1 MRTLEG
7 IRMSHEYKK
16 RRNKL
21 SRLIG
26 RDSIAIL
33 PTSSIKMRSRDTDYP
48 FRANSDFYYFT
59 GFSEPEALMILAPG
73 RPEGEFVLLVRPKDP
88 LKEIWDGYMEGISG
102 AKRNYLADEAF
113 KIEDIDSILSTMFHH
128 RQKVFYT
135 LGNDEKYDKSIVN
148 AFNQVRANQ
157 RRGGVVPTEIVS
169 LEPLVHEMRLIKS
182 REEIRLMKK
191 SAQISVEA
199 HYRVMDECNVGV
211 YEYQIDA
218 AIKHQFGKYGAVPAY
233 HSIVASGA
241 NACTL
246 HYIENKDKLK
256 AGDLLLTDAGCEHQ
270 MYAADIT
277 RTIPVSGSYS
287 DEQKAVYSIV
297 LDAQKEAIN
306 AVKPG
311 QTFENLQ
318 NQAIESITKGLR
330 KLGLLKGTVK
340 SLIEKEAYKDFYMHG
355 IGHWL
360 GMDVHDVGSYMS
372 DKGKSKKFEAGM
384 VLTIEPGIYI
394 SKKNKNV
401 DKIWRGIG
409 VRIEDDVLVTKS
421 GCDVLSGGLPKEI
434 DDIEKRMS
442 LN

>member
-1 MRTLEG
+1 MKALES
-7 IRMSHEYKK
+7 ISMSLEYKK
-16 RRNKL
+16 RRRKL
-21 SRLIG
+21 SKLIG
-26 RDSIAIL
+26 KDSIAIL

-73 RPEGEFVLLVRPKDP
+73 RPEGEFTLFVRPKDP
-88 LKEIWDGYMEGISG
+88 LKEIWDGHMEGVSG
-102 AKRNYLADEAF
+102 AKRNYQADQAF
-113 KIEDIDSILSTMFHH
+113 KIQDIDRQLSEMFQN

-135 LGNDEKYDKSIVN
+135 LGNDESFDKSIVN

-169 LEPLVHEMRLIKS
+169 LEPLIHEMRLIKS

-191 SAQISVEA
+191 SAKISVEA
-199 HYRVMDECNVGV
+199 HYRVMDECRDGV
-211 YEYQIDA
+211 FEYQIDA
-218 AIKHQFGKYGAVPAY
+218 SINHQFGKYGAVPAY

-256 AGDLLLTDAGCEHQ
+256 EGDLLLTDAGCEHL

-277 RTIPVSGSYS
+277 RTIPVSGSFTE
-287 DEQKAVYSIV
+287 EQKAVYTIV
-297 LDAQKEAIN
+297 LETQKKAISS
-306 AVKPG
+306 VKPG
-311 QTFENLQ
+311 QTFEKLQ
-318 NQAIESITKGLR
+318 ADAIESITLGLK
-330 KLGLLKGTVK
+330 KLGLLSGSLK
-340 SLIEKEAYKDFYMHG
+340 SLIEQEAFKDFYMHG

-360 GMDVHDVGSYMS
+360 GMDVHDVGSYMNK
-372 DKGKSKKFEAGM
+372 KGKAKKFEPGM

-401 DKIWRGIG
+401 EKNWRGIG
-409 VRIEDDVLVTKS
+409 VRIEDDVLVTTK
-421 GCDVLSGGLPKEI
+421 GCEVLSGKLPKEI
-434 DDIEKRMS
+434 KDIETRMC

>member
-1 MRTLEG
+1 
-7 IRMSHEYKK
+7 
-16 RRNKL
+16 
-21 SRLIG
+21 
-26 RDSIAIL
+26 
-33 PTSSIKMRSRDTDYP
+33 
-48 FRANSDFYYFT
+48 
-59 GFSEPEALMILAPG
+59 
-73 RPEGEFVLLVRPKDP
+73 
-88 LKEIWDGYMEGISG
+88 
-102 AKRNYLADEAF
+102 
-113 KIEDIDSILSTMFHH
+113 
-128 RQKVFYT
+128 
-135 LGNDEKYDKSIVN
+135 GNDEKYDKSVVN

-199 HYRVMDECNVGV
+199 HYRVMDECNDGV
-211 YEYQIDA
+211 FEYQIDA
-218 AIKHQFGKYGAVPAY
+218 AIKHQFGKYGAIPAY

-287 DEQKAVYSIV
+287 NEQKAVYSIV

-306 AVKPG
+306 SVKPG

-330 KLGLLKGTVK
+330 KLGLLKGSVK

-372 DKGKSKKFEAGM
+372 EMGKSKKFEVGM

-421 GCDVLSGGLPKEI
+421 GCDVLSGSLPKEI
-434 DDIEKRMS
+434 KDIEKRMS